1 MGAAVGDFFQLAV
14 GGLGWGTLCA
24 LVVLFWLWLSIWA
37 PRAEV
42 MVVIMATFAT
52 YFFGEHSLHV
62 SGVLATVAFGVM
74 YAYVVKFFMSIKAQE
89 MSHELW
95 EEVGYLANTIIF
107 VIAGILI
114 YNEAFERENPLGFQV
129 HFALVLLLVVLLM
142 AFALLLPRLTA
153 CCLVMLR
160 LCTVA
165 KLALPP
171 LHIHRHP
178 CCARCGAAHH
188 VCKEHNT
195 HTHTCF

>member
-129 HFALVLLLVVLLM
+129 QLAFVLLLVDGFCLAASSTHCLLSCHI
-142 AFALLLPRLTA
+142 AS
-153 CCLVMLR
+153 
-160 LCTVA
+160 
-165 KLALPP
+165 
-171 LHIHRHP
+171 LHSGK
-178 CCARCGAAHH
+178 AGS
-188 VCKEHNT
+188 T
-195 HTHTCF
+195 SSSHTSSSM